1 MEEAGPFRCRP
12 SPRRPGE
19 GGRKQGGGSGSE
31 RCGRR
36 GRWKGQPRARGPP
49 GGAPRTAMPEMTP
62 SPPFALRPSFS
73 LDRLTK
79 PFLSC
84 VLLSTREMFGGEH
97 TNYRIT
103 PTPHSFSDTYIRD
116 LLIEESSDLAEIAVV
131 VTSAD
136 NHLTSS
142 LLYWISDPGPEGES
156 TKLTRPKIAPPTYCP
171 PSQREPYCHVFHGPT
186 ILYWVPNPERILHY
200 TNTTN
205 FNWYLAYGYRCTM
218 WVPGKTSGCR
228 AWYVTR
234 EKSVVATTRPLI
246 DILRQ
251 DSDYYD
257 IKIPK

>member
-1 MEEAGPFRCRP
+1 MPRGGRQEAGRRIRERTLRTKRAVEGAASRERTSRR
-12 SPRRPGE
+12 SPE
-19 GGRKQGGGSGSE
+19 N
-31 RCGRR
+31 CD
-36 GRWKGQPRARGPP
+36 ARDD
-49 GGAPRTAMPEMTP
+49 AVAAIC
-62 SPPFALRPSFS
+62 FACL
-73 LDRLTK
+73 
-79 PFLSC
+79 
-84 VLLSTREMFGGEH
+84 VFGNVEL
-97 TNYRIT
+97 
-103 PTPHSFSDTYIRD
+103 F
-116 LLIEESSDLAEIAVV
+116 
-131 VTSAD
+131 
-136 NHLTSS
+136 
-142 LLYWISDPGPEGES
+142 YWISDPGPEGES

-205 FNWYLAYGYRCTM
+205 FNWYLPYGYRCTM

-234 EKSVVATTRPLI
+234 VKSVVATTRPLI